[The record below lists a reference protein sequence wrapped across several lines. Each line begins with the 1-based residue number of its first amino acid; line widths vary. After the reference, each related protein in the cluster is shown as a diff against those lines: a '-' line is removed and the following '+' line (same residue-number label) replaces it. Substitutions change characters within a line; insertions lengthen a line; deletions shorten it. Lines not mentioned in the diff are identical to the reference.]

1 MLTIGLWFVEQE
13 ADILQTIGK
22 ITVRWAALDVLL
34 ASIVAIAARNDAIA
48 DDLIFGSN
56 DAGKKRLEKFDRAI
70 GASDFDR
77 KERERLLAITVC
89 LGAML
94 GTRNDIVHSPL
105 NVAFTLDDDGR
116 LTKQFVKMGHRTRS
130 AQSKRPKHFS
140 LSSAQAHLEKLKT
153 ELNELE
159 AMFDALSTKYNYP
172 PFAIDP
178 VELP

>member
-13 ADILQTIGK
+13 ADILQAIGK

-70 GASDFDR
+70 GASDFD
-77 KERERLLAITVC
+77 KMERERLLAITER

-105 NVAFTLDDDGR
+105 NVAFTLEDGR
-116 LTKQFVKMGHRTRS
+116 LTKQFVKMGHRTRGR
-130 AQSKRPKHFS
+130 QGGRPKQFS
-140 LSSAQAHLEKLKT
+140 LSSAQTHLEKLKT
-153 ELNELE
+153 ELDELE
-159 AMFDALSTKYNYP
+159 AVFNVLSTKYNYP